1 MITCIIAWGLF
12 YINLLSL
19 KSFIAII
26 IPVAIG
32 GFCMGQANPKLTA
45 ALLKT
50 ADEEIIGSLTGL
62 MNTVSIISMPL
73 GAIGIVL
80 IYNLINPTSAY
91 IVSMIL
97 LALSAI
103 CLFLPKKG
111 NEN

>member
-1 MITCIIAWGLF
+1 M
-12 YINLLSL
+12 
-19 KSFIAII
+19 
-26 IPVAIG
+26 VVIG
-32 GFCMGQANPKLTA
+32 GFCMGQANPKLTVD
-45 ALLKT
+45 LLKT

-73 GAIGIVL
+73 GTIGIVL
-80 IYNLINPTSAY
+80 ICNLINPALAY

-97 LALSAI
+97 LALLAV